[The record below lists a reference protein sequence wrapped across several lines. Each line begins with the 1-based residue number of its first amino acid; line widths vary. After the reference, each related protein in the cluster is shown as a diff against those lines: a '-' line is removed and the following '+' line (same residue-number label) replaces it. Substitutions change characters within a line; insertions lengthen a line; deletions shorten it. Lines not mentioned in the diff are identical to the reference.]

1 MNTKKAKI
9 ISIIN
14 MKGGVGKTTLSV
26 GICSYLSEFCN
37 KKVLLID
44 IDPQFNSTQAF
55 VDPEEYEKFSR
66 ESKTISK
73 LFEPQTTLF
82 QNPLLKKEDLIISLK
97 NYKNL
102 DLLCGDLNLV
112 LVNKSADYLLV
123 KRLKKFISNN
133 KLDERYDYI
142 FIDCPPTLTVYTDS
156 ALVCSDYYLIPNK
169 IDKYSN
175 IGISSLQKAVTS
187 LINQEDLNL
196 KCLGLIYTIV
206 EEKLSAKQKK
216 VKTEIELNPDIK
228 DIRIFK
234 SNMSYV
240 KDLQVGGQGPIAIKY
255 IKSKKDIEDIVNE
268 MENILIKEI

>member
-26 GICSYLSEFCN
+26 GICSYLSEFYN

-255 IKSKKDIEDIVNE
+255 VKSKKDIEDIVNE

>member
-133 KLDERYDYI
+133 KLDERYNYI

-255 IKSKKDIEDIVNE
+255 VKSKKDIEDIVNE